1 MTSEKIESRL
11 KNAVEN
17 ITPDIKTRVLEKCR
31 ETDKSGDRIIVM
43 KDARNRKREMIYRFI
58 TVAALVPLVLNVSA
72 DIIISRAQRTVETVV
87 DIDVNPGIELH
98 INRDDKIISA
108 IAVND
113 DGAEILDGMDLSGT
127 QTRVAV
133 NAIIGS
139 MFEHGYL
146 MGETDSILVSVTNKD
161 PEKSDVI
168 KETISGDIDS
178 LMSAYNRE
186 VNVIS
191 QVVCDDEEL
200 NAMALSYGISIG
212 KASLIRNIIET
223 YGVYTAQDLVYL
235 NITELNEII
244 CGFETEDVQEDKPV
258 DTPESPGEP
267 DPQAPTDEDMPGNDT
282 AYYED
287 ESVSENSI
295 SENDVSVSENQAVT
309 GDAPAVTDNGATGD
323 EADPE
328 GAENRTDGDDNTVSS
343 NEISEENLQDTTT
356 AGN

>member
-1 MTSEKIESRL
+1 MTSEKIENRL
-11 KNAVEN
+11 KNAVES

-31 ETDKSGDRIIVM
+31 EADKGSDKIIVM
-43 KDARNRKREMIYRFI
+43 NDARNRKREMIYRFI
-58 TVAALVPLVLNVSA
+58 TVAALLLLVLNVSA
-72 DIIISRAQRTVETVV
+72 DVIISRVQRTVETVV

-127 QTRVAV
+127 QTKVAV

-168 KETISGDIDS
+168 KESISEDIDS
-178 LMSAYNRE
+178 LMNAYNRE

-200 NAMALSYGISIG
+200 NAMALEYGISAG
-212 KASLIRNIIET
+212 KAALIRNIIET

-244 CGFETEDVQEDKPV
+244 CGFENEPVLVADADDTEVIPD
-258 DTPESPGEP
+258 EP
-267 DPQAPTDEDMPGNDT
+267 DPQAPEDDLMPGNET
-282 AYYED
+282 AYYDD
-287 ESVSENSI
+287 ETVSENS
-295 SENDVSVSENQAVT
+295 VSDNNVTVSENQAVT
-309 GDAPAVTDNGATGD
+309 GEGVSITNDETVTEDD
-323 EADPE
+323 HDDPEADIQ
-328 GAENRTDGDDNTVSS
+328 GDRDTVS
-343 NEISEENLQDTTT
+343 ENDINTETSDT
-356 AGN
+356 NINDN